1 MLTSWKAGKFWVG
14 NVQSRL
20 GEVVKL
26 GAAKD
31 AHAYVAGFTAWR
43 REKDNAAAPVR
54 AAMRLNSSNDA
65 GEEDGSPPAGE
76 KNGPPPKYPAATSQ
90 SLITTAKATT
100 ANHAQGKSIMNF
112 FVQDTDNERQCY

>member
-1 MLTSWKAGKFWVG
+1 MLASWKAGKFWVG

-54 AAMRLNSSNDA
+54 AAMRLNSML
-65 GEEDGSPPAGE
+65 
-76 KNGPPPKYPAATSQ
+76 PAAAAAGAS
-90 SLITTAKATT
+90 S
-100 ANHAQGKSIMNF
+100 SR
-112 FVQDTDNERQCY
+112 RQQQ